1 MALFWRRFSQR
12 RLALAGL
19 IFVLTFV
26 IVGLLAP
33 LIAPAPSLHTDLKA
47 SVQAPSIDHWFG
59 TDILG
64 RDILSEILWG
74 ARTTLL
80 LALTTIVI
88 STAIGVIVGSL
99 AGYFGGWPDFILSR
113 FIDMF
118 FVIPRVLLAILLV
131 AMLGST
137 NWNIVMAL
145 TVAFWPVTAR
155 LVRGEYIA
163 FKQRQFVEAA
173 RAVGAGHLT
182 IIFREILPS
191 AMPIILVTATFLMS
205 QAILSEAGLSF
216 LGLADPNTSSW
227 GRMVFT
233 AQRVLRYAW
242 WAAVFPGAAILIV
255 VLSLNL
261 VGDGLNETI
270 NPKTARLG
278 IARPKKTP
286 AAAEPDPPPIQE
298 TPHA

>member
-1 MALFWRRFSQR
+1 MALFWRRFRHR

-19 IFVLTFV
+19 IVVLLFV

-33 LIAPAPSLHTDLKA
+33 AIAPFPSLETDLEASAEAPSGG
-47 SVQAPSIDHWFG
+47 HWFG
-59 TDILG
+59 TDTLG
-64 RDILSEILWG
+64 RDIFSEILWG

-80 LALTTIVI
+80 LALTTITI
-88 STAIGVIVGSL
+88 ATAIGVGVGSL
-99 AGYFGGWPDFILSR
+99 AGYFGGWPDFVLSR

-118 FVIPRVLLAILLV
+118 LVIPRVLLAILLV

-137 NWNIVMAL
+137 NWNIVLAL

-155 LVRGEYIA
+155 LVRAEYIA
-163 FKQRQFVEAA
+163 LKQRQFVEAA

-182 IIFREILPS
+182 IMFREILPS
-191 AMPIILVTATFLMS
+191 AIPIILVTATFLMS

-233 AQRVLRYAW
+233 AQRELRHAW
-242 WAAVFPGAAILIV
+242 WSAVFPGAAIVLV

-261 VGDGLNETI
+261 AGDGLNEVI

-278 IARPKKTP
+278 TVGRGKRPATVEP
-286 AAAEPDPPPIQE
+286 ASSPS
-298 TPHA
+298 

>member
-19 IFVLTFV
+19 IFVLAFV
-26 IVGLLAP
+26 LVGLLAP
-33 LIAPAPSLHTDLKA
+33 LIAPSPSLHTDLEA

-88 STAIGVIVGSL
+88 STAIGVIVGSF

-261 VGDGLNETI
+261 LGDGLNETI

-278 IARPKKTP
+278 IARPKKEP
-286 AAAEPDPPPIQE
+286 ATEEPDAPPVQE
-298 TPHA
+298 TPNA

>member
-19 IFVLTFV
+19 IFVLAFV

-33 LIAPAPSLHTDLKA
+33 LIAPSPSLHTDLEA

-137 NWNIVMAL
+137 NWNIVLAL

-261 VGDGLNETI
+261 LGDGLNETI

-286 AAAEPDPPPIQE
+286 AEAEPDSAAVQE

>member
-1 MALFWRRFSQR
+1 MSLFWRRFSQR

-19 IFVLTFV
+19 IIVILFVV
-26 IVGLLAP
+26 VGVLAP
-33 LIAPAPSLHTDLKA
+33 LIAPAPSLHTDLGISA
-47 SVQAPSIDHWFG
+47 LGPSTDHWFG
-59 TDILG
+59 TDALG
-64 RDILSEILWG
+64 RNILSEVLWG

-80 LALTTIVI
+80 LAVTTIAI
-88 STAIGVIVGSL
+88 STAIGIVVGSF

-137 NWNIVMAL
+137 NWNIVLAL

-163 FKQRQFVEAA
+163 FRQRQFVEAA

-233 AQRVLRYAW
+233 AQRELRYAPW
-242 WAAVFPGAAILIV
+242 TAIFPGLAILFV

-278 IARPKKTP
+278 IARPKKK
-286 AAAEPDPPPIQE
+286 AAKAEPDASPAQE
-298 TPHA
+298 TPNA

>member
-19 IFVLTFV
+19 ICVLAFV

-33 LIAPAPSLHTDLKA
+33 LIAPSPSLQTNLKA
-47 SVQAPSIDHWFG
+47 SVQAPSTDHWFG

-80 LALTTIVI
+80 LALTTIAI
-88 STAIGVIVGSL
+88 STAIGIVVGSL
-99 AGYFGGWPDFILSR
+99 AGYFGGWPDFVLSR

-137 NWNIVMAL
+137 SWNIVLAL

-191 AMPIILVTATFLMS
+191 AIPILLVTATFLMR

-242 WAAVFPGAAILIV
+242 WAAIFPGAAILIV

-278 IARPKKTP
+278 LARRRRAP
-286 AAAEPDPPPIQE
+286 APAEPDSSPS
-298 TPHA
+298 

>member
-33 LIAPAPSLHTDLKA
+33 LIAPSPSLHTDLKA

-137 NWNIVMAL
+137 NWNIVLAL

-242 WAAVFPGAAILIV
+242 WAAIFPGAAILIV

-286 AAAEPDPPPIQE
+286 AEAEPDSSPS
-298 TPHA
+298 